1 MMELEQ
7 LNLENHLI
15 KMGMPVLQDII
26 GKEELEAISLIT
38 NKNINEVMIAELLIK
53 SNGDDIFSDSLLRGY
68 VINFLPEEY
77 KSYLEYGNINKK
89 VSETLERTIINR
101 AWNRNFHSHYR
112 LIEIFG
118 LSNEY
123 LPDEVDEEENNIIL
137 KTERKIEKLNFFSET
152 INKIIY
158 FFKSLFGKNEIET
171 FGLEN
176 FQIRIKNKL
185 INSIKNNNLK
195 AIVHMPTGSGKT
207 KTTIATLL
215 QHNLKTQFL
224 NQNFIIWLAHSDELC
239 DQAKD
244 SFEELWRLY
253 GTGDMPLIRLKDQK
267 LNEINILSGG
277 IIICTY
283 SKLHRMRVNMN
294 GAKILETIRNKS
306 MFIVAD
312 EAHMVPALTFT
323 ESIEF
328 ISKLDFTFLIGLS
341 ATPGGY
347 YVDQTEKLS
356 NYFLK
361 NKITITDDDDKELE
375 GDEPINFLQKQGIL
389 SYIKTHQVKTDFN
402 FEFTPEEQERIL
414 NSFDEGLSPELIKK
428 MGEDV
433 ERNICIFGELSNLY
447 EQNLSTIVFACSLKH
462 TKLLHKICILSG
474 MKVAKIDDK
483 TSSQNRKKI
492 VQDFKNKEIKI
503 IFNYGVLSTGFD
515 APGTEAIMIA
525 RPTTSPVIYSQML
538 GRGLRGPKFGG
549 KTECLLIDL
558 KDNLLG
564 LPDEKSCFTLFD
576 NYYKTEETI

>member
-1 MMELEQ
+1 
-7 LNLENHLI
+7 
-15 KMGMPVLQDII
+15 
-26 GKEELEAISLIT
+26 
-38 NKNINEVMIAELLIK
+38 
-53 SNGDDIFSDSLLRGY
+53 
-68 VINFLPEEY
+68 
-77 KSYLEYGNINKK
+77 
-89 VSETLERTIINR
+89 
-101 AWNRNFHSHYR
+101 
-112 LIEIFG
+112 
-118 LSNEY
+118 
-123 LPDEVDEEENNIIL
+123 
-137 KTERKIEKLNFFSET
+137 
-152 INKIIY
+152 
-158 FFKSLFGKNEIET
+158 
-171 FGLEN
+171 
-176 FQIRIKNKL
+176 
-185 INSIKNNNLK
+185 
-195 AIVHMPTGSGKT
+195 MPTGSGKT

-253 GTGDMPLIRLKDQK
+253 GTGDVPLIRLKDQK
-267 LNEINILSGG
+267 LNEISILSGG

-306 MFIVAD
+306 LFIVAD

-375 GDEPINFLQKQGIL
+375 GDEPINFLQKQGVL

-414 NSFDEGLSPELIKK
+414 NSFEEGLSPKLIKQ

-576 NYYKTEETI
+576 NYYKIEKLI

>member
-1 MMELEQ
+1 MELKN

-77 KSYLEYGNINKK
+77 KSYLEYGNPNKK
-89 VSETLERTIINR
+89 VSETLEKKIINR

-123 LPDEVDEEENNIIL
+123 LPDEVSEEENNIIL
-137 KTERKIEKLNFFSET
+137 KTDRELKKSNFFFE
-152 INKIIY
+152 ILDKLIY

-176 FQIRIKNKL
+176 FQIRIKDKL

-215 QHNLKTQFL
+215 EHNLKTKFL
-224 NQNFIIWLAHSDELC
+224 DQNLIIWLAHSDELC

-244 SFEELWRLY
+244 SFEELWKLY
-253 GTGDMPLIRLKDQK
+253 GTRDLPLVRLKDQK
-267 LNEINILSGG
+267 LEEINKISGG
-277 IIICTY
+277 IIISTY
-283 SKLHRMRVNMN
+283 SKLHRMRVNTN
-294 GAKILETIRNKS
+294 GARILESIRNKS
-306 MFIVAD
+306 KFIIAD
-312 EAHMVPALTFT
+312 EAHMVPAQTFT

-328 ISKLDFTFLIGLS
+328 ISKLDFTYLIGLS

-361 NKITITDDDDKELE
+361 NKITITDDKDKELE
-375 GDEPINFLQKQGIL
+375 GDEPINFLQKIGVL

-402 FEFTPEEQERIL
+402 FEFTPEEQEKIL
-414 NSFDEGLSPELIKK
+414 SSFEEGLSPELIKR

-483 TSSQNRKKI
+483 TSSQNRKQI
-492 VQDFKNKEIKI
+492 VQDFKSKEIKI

-515 APGTEAIMIA
+515 APGTEAILIA

-549 KTECLLIDL
+549 KEECLLIDL
-558 KDNLLG
+558 KDNLQG
-564 LPDEKSCFTLFD
+564 LPDEKSCFTLFN
-576 NYYKTEETI
+576 NYYKIENN

>member
-1 MMELEQ
+1 MELET
-7 LNLENHLI
+7 LKLENHLI
-15 KMGMPVLQDII
+15 KMGMPVLQDIM

-38 NKNINEVMIAELLIK
+38 NKNINEVMISELLIK
-53 SNGDDIFSDSLLRGY
+53 SNGEDIFSDSLLRGY

-77 KSYLEYGNINKK
+77 KSYLEYGNPNKK
-89 VSETLERTIINR
+89 VTEALEKKIINR

-137 KTERKIEKLNFFSET
+137 KTERKIETPSFFSE
-152 INKIIY
+152 IVNKIIY

-171 FGLEN
+171 FGLES
-176 FQIRIKNKL
+176 FQIRIKDKL
-185 INSIKNNNLK
+185 IKSIKNRNLK

-215 QHNLKTQFL
+215 EHNLKTQFL

-244 SFEELWRLY
+244 SFEELWKSY
-253 GTGDMPLIRLKDQK
+253 GTGDLPLIRLKDQK
-267 LNEINILSGG
+267 LEEINKLSGG

-283 SKLHRMRVNMN
+283 SKLHRMRVNMS
-294 GAKILETIRNKS
+294 GSKILETIRNKS

-312 EAHMVPALTFT
+312 EAHMVPAQTFT

-347 YVDQTEKLS
+347 YVDQTERLS

-361 NKITITDDDDKELE
+361 NKITITDDEDKELE
-375 GDEPINFLQKQGIL
+375 GDEPINFLQKQGVL

-414 NSFDEGLSPELIKK
+414 SSFEEGLSPELIKK

-483 TSSQNRKKI
+483 TSGQSRKQI

-515 APGTEAIMIA
+515 APGTEAILIA

-558 KDNLLG
+558 KDNLIG

-576 NYYKTEETI
+576 NYYKIKEIN